1 MRKGVKRSHM
11 YILINLNIFHIYNKM
26 KYIFTILSILFL
38 PILSFKEMKPK
49 LCINCKYFITDND
62 TGKFGKCS
70 LFPRKE
76 NDIYN
81 LVNGIHKDNIDY
93 HYCSTSRELEHRC
106 GKEGKLYKRKYT
118 KRGI

>member
-1 MRKGVKRSHM
+1 
-11 YILINLNIFHIYNKM
+11 M

-70 LFPRKE
+70 LFTKKE
-76 NDIYN
+76 NDIFN
-81 LVNGIHKDNIDY
+81 LVNGIHTDNIEY
-93 HYCSTSRELEHRC
+93 HYCSVSRDIEHMC
-106 GKEGKLYKRKYT
+106 GKKGKLYKKKYT
-118 KRGI
+118 KKSI

>member
-1 MRKGVKRSHM
+1 
-11 YILINLNIFHIYNKM
+11 M

-49 LCINCKYFITDND
+49 LCINCKYFITDNY

-76 NDIYN
+76 NNIYN
-81 LVNGIHKDNIDY
+81 LVNGIHKDNIEY
-93 HYCSTSRELEHRC
+93 HFCSTTRDLEHMC
-106 GKEGKLYKRKYT
+106 GKEGKMYKKIYI
-118 KRGI
+118 KKGHLK

>member
-1 MRKGVKRSHM
+1 
-11 YILINLNIFHIYNKM
+11 M

-76 NDIYN
+76 NDIYK
-81 LVNGIHKDNIDY
+81 LVNNIDKDNIAY
-93 HYCSTSRELEHRC
+93 HYCSVSRGIQDMC
-106 GKEGKLYKRKYT
+106 GKEGKMYKKKYI
-118 KRGI
+118 KKGI